1 MSPQDCKVAA
11 GFYTG
16 DFENEI
22 PTTIKIL
29 EAVVEAGQGYRPD
42 EKSRTG
48 LELARHI
55 ALEDPWLLRSDWP

>member
-16 DFENEI
+16 DLENEI

-29 EAVVEAGQGYRPD
+29 EAVVEAG
-42 EKSRTG
+42 
-48 LELARHI
+48 
-55 ALEDPWLLRSDWP
+55 